1 VKDPGIRRCCD
12 TLHDCHVLLF
22 VFTAILL
29 LLLPCVRMCRH
40 LAYVATAVAQL
51 QDTERGSEAAF
62 DEMSDTPTSTPTST
76 PYNSSGSRAQFDQQ
90 QQEQQ
95 QAVSELSRALVL
107 ELCTAVQQCGS
118 LMDATALANFAA
130 AMGRLG
136 HYDWQTMRH
145 LGTIAKRHTH
155 VGDGKGAPSISG

>member
-1 VKDPGIRRCCD
+1 M
-12 TLHDCHVLLF
+12 LQ
-22 VFTAILL
+22 
-29 LLLPCVRMCRH
+29 CVCMCRH
-40 LAYVATAVAQL
+40 LAYLATAVAQL
-51 QDTERGSEAAF
+51 QDAERGSEAAL
-62 DEMSDTPTSTPTST
+62 DELNDTPASTPNTS
-76 PYNSSGSRAQFDQQ
+76 SSSRVQIDQQ

-145 LGTIAKRHTH
+145 LSTIAKRHTPVSAGVAVR
-155 VGDGKGAPSISG
+155 VGARPGLRWCQQACRVVAP